1 MNKTGSPKSRTSA
14 GRAVAGKSSA
24 TPKGSPAEGPAG
36 NMLSLE
42 RAIALLSVVSAS
54 DGGLRLK
61 DAAQALGLSTS
72 TAHRILSAL
81 VEHRMLRLTEGSRLY
96 IPGSELYRLGQAAAR
111 HYSLVDL
118 ARPSIRRLAERTQ
131 DTVFLSARDG
141 DEAVCLDRVVGD
153 YPIKTLTLS
162 VGDRRPLGVG
172 AGSLALFS
180 ALPEDERAAIASG
193 GAAREQRYP
202 SFTAAALIKWADAAR
217 RLGYA
222 YNPERVIPGMSA
234 VGVAIRRA
242 DGRPLGAISVAA
254 IRSRIQGERLL
265 EIVNLVKE
273 ECAIVAEKAAALN
286 NPKVIS

>member
-1 MNKTGSPKSRTSA
+1 MTKTVASKHRTKAAGNLPAAAKTGSA
-14 GRAVAGKSSA
+14 Q
-24 TPKGSPAEGPAG
+24 GPAG

-42 RAIALLSVVSAS
+42 RAIALLSAVCESEA
-54 DGGLRLK
+54 GLRLT

-81 VEHRMLRLTEGSRLY
+81 VEHRMLRLTQGSRVY
-96 IPGSELYRLGQAAAR
+96 IPGSQLYRLGQAAAR

-118 ARPSIRRLAERTQ
+118 ARPSMRRLAERTQ
-131 DTVFLSARDG
+131 DTVFLSARDR

-162 VGDRRPLGVG
+162 VGGRRPLGVG
-172 AGSLALFS
+172 AGSLALFA
-180 ALPEDERAAIASG
+180 ALPEHERTAIAADGRS
-193 GAAREQRYP
+193 REERYP
-202 SFTAAALIKWADAAR
+202 SFTSAALIKSANEAS

-234 VGVAIRRA
+234 VGVAIRGE
-242 DGRPLGAISVAA
+242 DGLPLGAISVAA

-265 EIVNLVKE
+265 EIFDLLKE

-286 NPKVIS
+286 NPKVIP

>member
-1 MNKTGSPKSRTSA
+1 MTADNTRTPAQPVKKTGPSKPKDA
-14 GRAVAGKSSA
+14 
-24 TPKGSPAEGPAG
+24 PKGPAG

-42 RAIALLSVVSAS
+42 RAISLLSVVSQS
-54 DGGLRLK
+54 EDGLRLK

-72 TAHRILSAL
+72 TTHRILSAL
-81 VEHRMLRLTEGSRLY
+81 VEHRMLRLVEGSRVY

-118 ARPSIRRLAERTQ
+118 ARPSMRRLAERTQ
-131 DTVFLSARDG
+131 DTVFLSARDR
-141 DEAVCLDRVVGD
+141 DEAVCLDRVIGD

-172 AGSLALFS
+172 AGSLALLA
-180 ALPEDERAAIASG
+180 ALSPPERAAIAND

-202 SFTAAALIKWADAAR
+202 SFTPAALVKWANEAS

-222 YNPERVIPGMSA
+222 HNPERIIPGMSA
-234 VGVAIRRA
+234 VGVAICDA
-242 DGRPLGAISVAA
+242 AGRPLGSISISG

-265 EIVNLVKE
+265 EIVKLIKE
-273 ECAIVAEKAAALN
+273 ECAIVAEKAAALI
-286 NPKVIS
+286 NPKDIA

>member
-1 MNKTGSPKSRTSA
+1 MNKTGSSKSRTSA
-14 GRAVAGKSSA
+14 ERAVPGKSSA

-54 DGGLRLK
+54 DVGLRLK

-118 ARPSIRRLAERTQ
+118 ARPSMRRLAERTQ

-172 AGSLALFS
+172 AGSLALFA
-180 ALPEDERAAIASG
+180 ALPEDERLAIASD

-202 SFTAAALIKWADAAR
+202 SFTGAALIKWANVAR

-242 DGRPLGAISVAA
+242 DGLPLGAISVAA
-254 IRSRIQGERLL
+254 VRSRIQGQRLL
-265 EIVNLVKE
+265 EIVDLVRE
-273 ECAIVAEKAAALN
+273 ECAIVAEKSATLN
-286 NPKVIS
+286 NPKVIP

>member
-1 MNKTGSPKSRTSA
+1 MTKTAASKQKIKPA
-14 GRAVAGKSSA
+14 GNPPAVAGTGSA
-24 TPKGSPAEGPAG
+24 QGPAG

-42 RAIALLSVVSAS
+42 RAIALLSVVCESEA
-54 DGGLRLK
+54 GLRLT

-81 VEHRMLRLTEGSRLY
+81 VEHRMLRLTQGSRVY
-96 IPGSELYRLGQAAAR
+96 IPGSQLYRLGQAAAR

-118 ARPSIRRLAERTQ
+118 ARPSMRRLAERTQ
-131 DTVFLSARDG
+131 DTVFLSIRDR

-153 YPIKTLTLS
+153 YPIKTLTLA

-172 AGSLALFS
+172 AGSLALFA
-180 ALPEDERAAIASG
+180 ALPEHERTAIA
-193 GAAREQRYP
+193 ADARSREERYP
-202 SFTAAALIKWADAAR
+202 SFTAAALIKSANEAN

-234 VGVAIRRA
+234 VGVAIRGE
-242 DGRPLGAISVAA
+242 DGLPLGAISVAA

-265 EIVNLVKE
+265 EIVDLLKE

-286 NPKVIS
+286 NPKVIP